1 MAHLANV
8 TNRRWAK
15 RAVIAGVLGLG
26 VAVSAEQLFGQQSAA
41 AKAPPVAAAPALDHA
56 RPVAYLYD
64 TLPVTQAEFG
74 KWLMDRGGADKLET
88 FVNIRVIEVEAAKRN
103 ITVTKSEM
111 EAALAKDLEGIA
123 TNHNDF
129 VKILLPKYGKSLYE
143 WMEDVVR
150 PRLLLTK
157 MCRDNVTV
165 SDDHLKIQFERLH
178 GEKRVVQMVI
188 FPKSDDPKAVANIR
202 AKIVGD
208 ATEFDAIARSQP
220 NPMLAASCGKIKPIS
235 RHLQG
240 EDKRVEQLAFKLKVG
255 EVSEILATEQGFI
268 ILKLNEILPANDK
281 VTFETEKAKL
291 YAAAFD
297 EQLEQEI
304 PKQFQKLKEAALP
317 KTMYSGPTDWKT
329 VPASPVGSITVPG
342 SGGVPGGGA
351 VQQAGGTKK

>member
-1 MAHLANV
+1 MAQLANE

-15 RAVIAGVLGLG
+15 RAVVAGVLGLG
-26 VAVSAEQLFGQQSAA
+26 VAVSAEQLVGQQPAA
-41 AKAPPVAAAPALDHA
+41 PKAPPALPALDHA

-74 KWLMDRGGADKLET
+74 RWLMDRGGADKLET
-88 FVNIRVIEVEAAKRN
+88 FVNIRIIEVEAARRN
-103 ITVTKSEM
+103 ISVTKTEM

-143 WMEDVVR
+143 WMEDVIR

-157 MCRDNVTV
+157 MCRDNVKV
-165 SDDHLKIQFERLH
+165 SDDHLKVQFERLH
-178 GEKRVVQMVI
+178 GEKRVVQMII
-188 FPKSDDPKAVANIR
+188 FPKSDDPNAVAKIR
-202 AKIVGD
+202 GKIVTD
-208 ATEFDAIARSQP
+208 ATEFDSVARTQP
-220 NPMLAASCGKIKPIS
+220 NPLLAASAGRIKPIS

-240 EDKRVEQLAFKLKVG
+240 EDKRVEEMAFKLKVG
-255 EVSEILATEQGFI
+255 DVSEILKSEQGYI
-268 ILKLNEILPANDK
+268 ILKLNEIQPPNDK

-304 PKQFQKLKEAALP
+304 PKQFQKLKEAAKP
-317 KTMYSGPTDWKT
+317 NTMYVGPTDWKT
-329 VPASPVGSITVPG
+329 VPASPTGSITVPG

-351 VQQAGGTKK
+351 IQQTGGGKK

>member
-1 MAHLANV
+1 MANV

-15 RAVIAGVLGLG
+15 RAVVAGVLGLG
-26 VAVSAEQLFGQQSAA
+26 VAVSAEQLVGQQPATP
-41 AKAPPVAAAPALDHA
+41 KAPPVAPAPALDHA

-64 TLPVTQAEFG
+64 TVPVTQAEFG

-88 FVNIRVIEVEAAKRN
+88 FVNIRIIEVEAAKRN

-157 MCRDNVTV
+157 MCRDNVKV
-165 SDDHLKIQFERLH
+165 SDDHLKVQFERLH
-178 GEKRVVQMVI
+178 GEKRVVQMII
-188 FPKSDDPKAVANIR
+188 FPKSDDANAVAKIR
-202 AKIVGD
+202 GKIMND
-208 ATEFDAIARSQP
+208 AVEFDSIARGQA
-220 NPMLAASCGKIKPIS
+220 NPLLGASAGRIKPIS

-240 EDKRVEQLAFKLKVG
+240 EDKQVEEMAFKLKVG
-255 EVSEILATEQGFI
+255 EVSNVLGTNQGYI
-268 ILKLNEILPANDK
+268 VIKLNEILPPNDK

-297 EQLEQEI
+297 EQLELEI
-304 PKQFQKLKEAALP
+304 PRQFQKLKEAAKP
-317 KTMYSGPTDWKT
+317 NSQYTGPTDWKT

-351 VQQAGGTKK
+351 IQQTGGAKK

>member
-1 MAHLANV
+1 MANE

-15 RAVIAGVLGLG
+15 RAVVAGVLGLG
-26 VAVSAEQLFGQQSAA
+26 VAVSAEQLSGQQPAGG
-41 AKAPPVAAAPALDHA
+41 KAPPVAAAPALDHA

-64 TLPVTQAEFG
+64 TLPITTAEFG

-88 FVNIRVIEVEAAKRN
+88 FVNIRIIEVEAAKRN

-157 MCRDNVTV
+157 MCRDNVKV

-178 GEKRVVQMVI
+178 GEKRVVQMII
-188 FPKSDDPKAVANIR
+188 FPKSDDLNAVAKIR
-202 AKIVGD
+202 GKIVND
-208 ATEFDAIARSQP
+208 AVEFDSIARGQA
-220 NPMLAASCGKIKPIS
+220 NPLLGASAGRIKPIS

-240 EDKRVEQLAFKLKVG
+240 EDKRIEETAFKLKVG
-255 EVSEILATEQGFI
+255 EVSEILVTEQGAI
-268 ILKLNEILPANDK
+268 ILKLNEIMPPNAA

-304 PKQFQKLKEAALP
+304 PRQFQRLKEAALP

>member
-1 MAHLANV
+1 MANE

-15 RAVIAGVLGLG
+15 RAVVTGVLGLG
-26 VAVSAEQLFGQQSAA
+26 LAVSAEQLVGQQPAA
-41 AKAPPVAAAPALDHA
+41 PKAPPVAPAPTLDHA

-64 TLPVTQAEFG
+64 TLPVTTAEFG
-74 KWLMDRGGADKLET
+74 KWLMDRGGADKLDT
-88 FVNIRVIEVEAAKRN
+88 FVNIRIIEVEAAKRN

-123 TNHNDF
+123 TNHTDF
-129 VKILLPKYGKSLYE
+129 VKTLLPKYGKSLYE

-157 MCRDNVTV
+157 MCRDNVKV
-165 SDDHLKIQFERLH
+165 SDDHLKVQFERLH
-178 GEKRVVQMVI
+178 GEKRVVQMII
-188 FPKSDDPKAVANIR
+188 FPKSDDANTV
-202 AKIVGD
+202 AKIRGKILTD
-208 ATEFDAIARSQP
+208 AAEFDSIARGQA
-220 NPMLAASCGKIKPIS
+220 NPLLGATAGRIKPIS

-240 EDKRVEQLAFKLKVG
+240 EDKRVEEMAFKLKVG
-255 EVSEILATEQGFI
+255 EVSDILKSDQGYI
-268 ILKLNEILPANDK
+268 ILKLNEILPPNDK

-297 EQLEQEI
+297 EQLELEI
-304 PKQFQKLKEAALP
+304 PRQFQKLKEAALP

-351 VQQAGGTKK
+351 IQQAGGKK